1 MHKALSHAPQ
11 GICNWD
17 PRKVF
22 PVCRDISR
30 HLTIAFFAVAA
41 TMVFFGCAAQHVHGT
56 IAADRQV
63 LPQPGGVTI
72 TDLSPRFL
80 AFYDS
85 ASAKNLDAS
94 ERWIM
99 WKRLYG
105 FAAVPPTPFGDSLAR
120 RLLDSAWTRYPDSLP
135 RIRKGVASI
144 GVNPD
149 VALGRVVALLGCG
162 QNTRV
167 RLIAFVGGFEDNA
180 FAFSTEG
187 VPTIA
192 IPIEAGDAQK
202 SMIHEFT
209 HAVHRSSGCADFRS
223 GYGQSLGELVVSEGL
238 AMRVAEALVP
248 GRPEYSYVA
257 HKQEWLDTAR
267 ARRDVILNG
276 IRDHVGDAGAAAVQR
291 FTFGGGTTGLSREAY
306 YAGWEIVGELLRN
319 GMSFHDIAT
328 TPPGRFPA
336 LIGQAIASIEASS
349 SR

>member
-1 MHKALSHAPQ
+1 L
-11 GICNWD
+11 
-17 PRKVF
+17 
-22 PVCRDISR
+22 PVCCDSSR
-30 HLTIAFFAVAA
+30 HLAIAITGVTV
-41 TMVFFGCAAQHVHGT
+41 TMVLYGCAAQTAPRT
-56 IAADRQV
+56 ITADPQ
-63 LPQPGGVTI
+63 LLSQPGGVAI

-85 ASAKNLDAS
+85 ARAKSLDAS
-94 ERWIM
+94 ERWIL

-149 VALGRVVALLGCG
+149 VALRRVVALLGCG
-162 QNTRV
+162 QNTHV

-180 FAFSTEG
+180 FAFSTDG

-192 IPIEAGDAQK
+192 IPIEAGDPQK

-257 HKQEWLDTAR
+257 HKQEWLDIAR
-267 ARRDVILNG
+267 ARRDAILNG
-276 IRDHVGDAGAAAVQR
+276 IRDHVADAGAAVVQR

-306 YAGWEIVGELLRN
+306 YAGWEIVGELLRT

-328 TPPGRFPA
+328 TTPTHFPA
-336 LIGQAIASIEASS
+336 LIGQAVASLEANT

>member
-1 MHKALSHAPQ
+1 M
-11 GICNWD
+11 
-17 PRKVF
+17 
-22 PVCRDISR
+22 R
-30 HLTIAFFAVAA
+30 HVAITLITA
-41 TMVFFGCAAQHVHGT
+41 SAMMGLPGCAARLTPG
-56 IAADRQV
+56 APAPGRQTSTK
-63 LPQPGGVTI
+63 PGVAVTY
-72 TDLSPRFL
+72 LSPLFL

-85 ASAKNLDAS
+85 ANAARLDAS
-94 ERWIM
+94 DRWIM

-120 RLLDSAWTRYPDSLP
+120 RLLDNAWTRYPESLS
-135 RIRKGVASI
+135 RIRKGVASF

-149 VALGRVVALLGCG
+149 VELGRVVSLLGCG

-180 FAFSTEG
+180 FAFSTDG

-223 GYGQSLGELVVSEGL
+223 GYGQSLGELVLSEGV

-267 ARRDVILNG
+267 ARRNTILNG
-276 IRDHVGDAGAAAVQR
+276 IRDHVSDAGAAAVQR
-291 FTFGGGTTGLSREAY
+291 FTFGEGTTGLSREAY
-306 YAGWEIVGELLRN
+306 YAGWEIVGELLRG
-319 GMSFHDIAT
+319 GMSFHDLAT
-328 TPPGRFPA
+328 TPPARFPA
-336 LIGQAIASIEASS
+336 LIGQAVASLEASS
-349 SR
+349 PR